1 MTQTPSKTK
10 ILLAQL
16 AGVLMVVF
24 VLAGVAWYGISAHV
38 FERIWQNMLDRP
50 GGPMK
55 FRFILQPIMAGIAA
69 FYDGVHDARTGRS
82 YHLWTI
88 LTNPAKRG
96 GRLREGLI
104 STARVLLLCMGM
116 DVIYQLTVF
125 ETFHPAEAVIIAL
138 LLVAVPY
145 LLLRGL
151 IARIVRWWLGDGT
164 ANEIR

>member
-1 MTQTPSKTK
+1 MTQTASKTQ
-10 ILLAQL
+10 ILMAQV

-50 GGPMK
+50 SGPMK
-55 FRFILQPIMAGIAA
+55 FRFILQPVMAGIAA
-69 FYDGVHDARTGRS
+69 LYDGVHDARTGRS

-104 STARVLLLCMGM
+104 STARVLLLCMAM

-125 ETFHPAEAVIIAL
+125 EIFHPGEAVILAL
-138 LLVAVPY
+138 LLVAIPY

-151 IARIVRWWLGDGT
+151 IARIAVWWRGDGS
-164 ANEIR
+164 AN